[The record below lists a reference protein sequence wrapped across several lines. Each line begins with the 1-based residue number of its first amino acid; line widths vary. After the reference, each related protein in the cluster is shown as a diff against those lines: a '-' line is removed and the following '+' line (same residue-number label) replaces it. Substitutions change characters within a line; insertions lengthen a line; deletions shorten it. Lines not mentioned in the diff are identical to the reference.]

1 MATTNI
7 RKYPVGVVPMF
18 FVQLLSMVPYS
29 FITYLLVLYTT
40 NQLDFTT
47 KHAYLLVAAF
57 VAIMYGAHVLGG
69 YLAERFFGHSYA
81 VTAGIVISTIGSFTL
96 LLPSEFMLYVSLSL
110 FIVGS
115 GLLIPCLF
123 VLLGRLYE
131 RDSPYRTS
139 GFVFIYVGMNV
150 GSFIATAAAGPLL
163 LFSGYKVVFLIG
175 GIFQIILLF
184 TYLKYRDIFIK
195 NAVASDYGF
204 FNKSDK
210 IWGWVISIIAVVII
224 AALLD
229 YARVANALLIVL
241 GILGAIVVAALAL
254 REKEQARRN
263 LFAFLILTII
273 ALCFWSLYLLNT
285 SALVIFTEHAVN
297 RHFSHW
303 IIPTASFSS
312 LNPLF
317 IMIFGPVLAF
327 LWNRWGRWSK
337 MPPSI
342 PTKFSIGLILAGL
355 GFLLLVL
362 GIHLDT
368 GTALVSMGWVVLC
381 YLLLTIGE
389 LMVSPV
395 GFAMVGKLV
404 PARMEAYMVGIWEL
418 STGIA
423 GAISGYLA
431 YLTVKPVHATA
442 GLVNN
447 NLPYEHSFIWF
458 GGLAF
463 VVGIILIFFIPW
475 LNRLCATR

>member
-1 MATTNI
+1 
-7 RKYPVGVVPMF
+7 
-18 FVQLLSMVPYS
+18 
-29 FITYLLVLYTT
+29 
-40 NQLDFTT
+40 
-47 KHAYLLVAAF
+47 
-57 VAIMYGAHVLGG
+57 GG

-254 REKEQARRN
+254 REKEQARDYPR
-263 LFAFLILTII
+263 IG
-273 ALCFWSLYLLNT
+273 
-285 SALVIFTEHAVN
+285 N
-297 RHFSHW
+297 REDRGQTRDICSY
-303 IIPTASFSS
+303 
-312 LNPLF
+312 
-317 IMIFGPVLAF
+317 
-327 LWNRWGRWSK
+327 SK
-337 MPPSI
+337 
-342 PTKFSIGLILAGL
+342 
-355 GFLLLVL
+355 
-362 GIHLDT
+362 
-368 GTALVSMGWVVLC
+368 
-381 YLLLTIGE
+381 
-389 LMVSPV
+389 
-395 GFAMVGKLV
+395 
-404 PARMEAYMVGIWEL
+404 
-418 STGIA
+418 
-423 GAISGYLA
+423 
-431 YLTVKPVHATA
+431 
-442 GLVNN
+442 
-447 NLPYEHSFIWF
+447 
-458 GGLAF
+458 
-463 VVGIILIFFIPW
+463 
-475 LNRLCATR
+475 